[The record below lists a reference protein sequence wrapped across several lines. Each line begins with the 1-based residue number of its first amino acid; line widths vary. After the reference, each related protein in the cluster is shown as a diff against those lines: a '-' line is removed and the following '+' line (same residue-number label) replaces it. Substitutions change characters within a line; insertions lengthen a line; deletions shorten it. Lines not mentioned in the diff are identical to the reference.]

1 MVAADHRLAS
11 QAGAEVLGRGGNAV
25 DAAVATALACGMVQP
40 ASSGLGGGGFAV
52 VVLPDGDAHVV
63 DFREVAPAA
72 AHRDMYVESTLPD
85 ASRVGGLA
93 VGVPGEPRGLLEL
106 HRRWGVL
113 SLEDVARPAVA
124 LGRQGFEIGP
134 HLLEVIEAAGDDGE
148 RIRCALLDDC
158 GREDVV
164 RRTALS
170 RTIRRYAR
178 TDGEW
183 LMTGEGAEE
192 IVASAREEGGLLTLE
207 DLADYEVAIREPL
220 RGTYRGWTVITMPPP
235 SSGGL
240 VILQVL
246 SVLEKTDLSALGHNS
261 SDLIHLYAETF
272 QHGFADRAEF
282 MGDPD
287 RIDIPIE
294 SLLSVDRIDAIA
306 ADYDASRTRDL
317 EHYGTRVHAG
327 TDGGTQHISVIDEEG
342 MAVALTTTINTGFG
356 SRVITPGGLVLN
368 NEMDDF
374 VARPGEP
381 NYFGLIGSE
390 ANAVAPGS
398 RPLSSMSPTVLISP
412 DGRERIVVGAS
423 GGPFIITSTLQTIIN
438 IIDFGLDASEAVSRP
453 RVHHQWVPEIL
464 FLDEGIPLD
473 TLRALEARGHQVAYK
488 DFYSSVQVI
497 RTVDGDP
504 EGASDPRKGGWPAG
518 EGG

>member
-1 MVAADHRLAS
+1 M
-11 QAGAEVLGRGGNAV
+11 
-25 DAAVATALACGMVQP
+25 
-40 ASSGLGGGGFAV
+40 
-52 VVLPDGDAHVV
+52 
-63 DFREVAPAA
+63 
-72 AHRDMYVESTLPD
+72 
-85 ASRVGGLA
+85 
-93 VGVPGEPRGLLEL
+93 
-106 HRRWGVL
+106 
-113 SLEDVARPAVA
+113 
-124 LGRQGFEIGP
+124 
-134 HLLEVIEAAGDDGE
+134 
-148 RIRCALLDDC
+148 
-158 GREDVV
+158 
-164 RRTALS
+164 
-170 RTIRRYAR
+170 
-178 TDGEW
+178 
-183 LMTGEGAEE
+183 
-192 IVASAREEGGLLTLE
+192 E
-207 DLADYEVAIREPL
+207 DLAQYEVATREPL
-220 RGTYRGWTVITMPPP
+220 RGTYRGWSVITMPPP

-287 RIDIPIE
+287 RIDIPIDA
-294 SLLSVDRIDAIA
+294 LLSADRIDAIA
-306 ADYDASRTRDL
+306 ADYDPSRTRDL
-317 EHYGTRVHAG
+317 EHYGTRVHTG

-381 NYFGLIGSE
+381 NFFGLIGSE

-438 IIDFGLDASEAVSRP
+438 IIDFGLDSSEAVSRP
-453 RVHHQWVPEIL
+453 RVHHQWVPETL
-464 FLDEGIPLD
+464 FLDQGISLD
-473 TLRALEARGHQVAYK
+473 TLRALEARGHRVEFK

-497 RTVDGDP
+497 RTVQGDP

-518 EGG
+518 EVD